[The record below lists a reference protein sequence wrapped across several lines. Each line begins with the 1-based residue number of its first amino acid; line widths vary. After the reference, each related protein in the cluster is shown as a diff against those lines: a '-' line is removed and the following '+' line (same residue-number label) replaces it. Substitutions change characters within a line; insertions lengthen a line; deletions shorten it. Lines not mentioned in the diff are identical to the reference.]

1 MRTFAIS
8 SGAACN
14 PGAPPL
20 YSEEENSPFMIE
32 AKEVHQTVSDLTAEQ
47 LTIAQFWSD
56 NPGQTGTPPGHSIM
70 ILTQIL
76 ETEDANLEIAA
87 EAYAKV
93 GMAVADA
100 FIACWW
106 TKFEYDYLRPIT
118 CIRDLIDP
126 NWLSPVVTPPFP
138 EYTSGHSTQSGAAA
152 EVLTDLFGDMVFID
166 HTHDARGFEPRS
178 FNSFFEFADEAAIS
192 RLYGGIHFR
201 SAIELGVDQGK
212 CVGEQIN
219 ALAFKKAIAD
229 HWRAPEGLRSPQTLS
244 GGYGDCLIRS

>member
-1 MRTFAIS
+1 MRTFVIS
-8 SGAACN
+8 SGAACE
-14 PGAPPL
+14 PGPPPL
-20 YSEEENSPFMIE
+20 YSEEETSQFMVE
-32 AKEVHQTVSDLTAEQ
+32 AQEVYETASNLTAEQ
-47 LTIAQFWSD
+47 LTIAQFWAD

-87 EAYAKV
+87 EGYAKL

-126 NWLSPVVTPPFP
+126 NWLSPVSTPPFP
-138 EYTSGHSTQSGAAA
+138 EYSSGHSTQSGAAA
-152 EVLTDLFGDMVFID
+152 QVLTGMFGDMAFTD
-166 HTHDARGFEPRS
+166 HTHDSRGMAPRS
-178 FNSFFEFADEAAIS
+178 FSSFFEFADEAAIS

-201 SAIELGVDQGK
+201 SAIELGVDQGS
-212 CVGEQIN
+212 CIGEEVS
-219 ALAFKKAIAD
+219 ALPFKKAVA
-229 HWRAPEGLRSPQTLS
+229 SN
-244 GGYGDCLIRS
+244 